1 MRYPKNDLHCLLCKI
16 LHFFNIIPFWY
27 ILLLSMQAEWFDA
40 VSARN
45 LDYIAQNLEQ
55 CCTLHNEQG
64 LTALMIAAKNGD
76 IDIVK
81 KLVPYEAGQQ
91 DPDGIPA
98 AIYAYNAKHIEIMEE
113 ILQAEA
119 SYRFT
124 DDSDIL
130 MYLIRHSCNDVL
142 LSIVHHF
149 PSHIDYNGY
158 SHLDHAVMCKN
169 TYAIELLVNSFE
181 YDESAISRAITL
193 AEEVDKKTPV
203 DDMSSQEKPIVI
215 LLCELFNINPRSIA
229 SPEIDDLQYYARG
242 NASTLTDPCVDIG
255 SAITG
260 ISALSERNSVAF
272 SDALGLFLP
281 DEYGPA
287 ARGSVANLPP
297 TGPIQG
303 NPGSPA
309 HPRSPRLLSQPEYPD
324 PNVASF
330 NRKFPPT
337 NNANRASAQIPGTRY
352 GPISTGIY
360 EKTLPNRPLSIS
372 GLKAMQSDTENS
384 VTEIANTL
392 DTTLLKKEYS
402 KAIMECERL
411 RKEVQHQRLARLHA
425 VNATIQAV
433 PTRREAIVQTYS
445 DASDTQTS
453 QEDGVYQQD
462 LITAR
467 ITSSTT
473 REELIAIIIALRKEV
488 DVKNKLL
495 TLGSA
500 PTRASQSTI
509 DCMATALRR
518 QTEANK
524 AQRQAMQAKNDQLAQ
539 LHIALQKREQQIHS
553 IQIAVQAYNK
563 AHQPPIEVPTDLP
576 VDQVSP
582 KPVKMASTTSSLATG
597 VSTETYIKLSK
608 ENSELTQQVKQL
620 KREVSSLKSKL
631 GLNQDP
637 TRVTEEGVGRAQ
649 LSPLLLLQIENI
661 KLKKQLGDKAKLLN
675 SQENHI

>member
-1 MRYPKNDLHCLLCKI
+1 
-16 LHFFNIIPFWY
+16 
-27 ILLLSMQAEWFDA
+27 MQAEWFEA

-64 LTALMIAAKNGD
+64 LTGLMIAAKNGD

-130 MYLIRHSCNDVL
+130 MYLIRHGCNDVL

-158 SHLDHAVMCKN
+158 SHLDHAVMCRN

-181 YDESAISRAITL
+181 YDESAISRALAL
-193 AEEVDKKTPV
+193 AEEVDKKAPAKNL
-203 DDMSSQEKPIVI
+203 SSGERPIVLI
-215 LLCELFNINPRSIA
+215 LCELFNINPRSIA

-297 TGPIQG
+297 TGPVQG
-303 NPGSPA
+303 NPGSPG
-309 HPRSPRLLSQPEYPD
+309 HPQSPRLLSQPEYPD
-324 PNVASF
+324 ANISSF

-337 NNANRASAQIPGTRY
+337 NPTNRVSLQIPGTKY

-384 VTEIANTL
+384 VIDTANIL
-392 DTTLLKKEYS
+392 DITLLKKEYS

-425 VNATIQAV
+425 VNATVQAV
-433 PTRREAIVQTYS
+433 PTRREVIVQTCNEAP
-445 DASDTQTS
+445 DAPAS

-462 LITAR
+462 LAAAKVTP
-467 ITSSTT
+467 STT
-473 REELIAIIIALRKEV
+473 REELVAIVLALRKEV
-488 DVKNKLL
+488 EVKNKLL
-495 TLGSA
+495 TLGSQ
-500 PTRASQSTI
+500 PGKASQSTI

-518 QTEANK
+518 QTEASK
-524 AQRQAMQAKNDQLAQ
+524 AQRQAMQAKNEQLAQ
-539 LHIALQKREQQIHS
+539 LHIALQKREQQIRS
-553 IQIAVQAYNK
+553 IQIAAQAYNK
-563 AHQPPIEVPTDLP
+563 THQSHIDVPTDLP
-576 VDQVSP
+576 TDRE
-582 KPVKMASTTSSLATG
+582 PVATTFAPSLPETG
-597 VSTETYIKLSK
+597 VSTETYVKLSK

-631 GLNQDP
+631 GLTQDP
-637 TRVTEEGVGRAQ
+637 SRVTEDGVGRAQ
-649 LSPLLLLQIENI
+649 LSPLILLQIENI
-661 KLKKQLGDKAKLLN
+661 KLKKQLNDKVKLLSN
-675 SQENHI
+675 QENHI

>member
-1 MRYPKNDLHCLLCKI
+1 
-16 LHFFNIIPFWY
+16 
-27 ILLLSMQAEWFDA
+27 MQAEWFEA
-40 VSARN
+40 VNARN
-45 LDYIAQNLEQ
+45 LNYIAQNLEQ

-64 LTALMIAAKNGD
+64 LTALMIAARNGD

-158 SHLDHAVMCKN
+158 SHLDHAVMCRN

-181 YDESAISRAITL
+181 YDESAISRAIAL
-193 AEEVDKKTPV
+193 AEEVDKKTPAE
-203 DDMSSQEKPIVI
+203 DLSGKEKPIVI
-215 LLCELFNINPRSIA
+215 ILCELFNINPRSIA
-229 SPEIDDLQYYARG
+229 SPEVDDLQYYARG
-242 NASTLTDPCVDIG
+242 NASTLTDPCADIG

-260 ISALSERNSVAF
+260 ISTLSDRTSVAF

-281 DEYGPA
+281 DEYGPV
-287 ARGSVANLPP
+287 ARSSVANLPP
-297 TGPIQG
+297 TIPAQG
-303 NPGSPA
+303 NPGSPT
-309 HPRSPRLLSQPEYPD
+309 HPRSPRLLSQQDYQEP
-324 PNVASF
+324 AASSF
-330 NRKFPPT
+330 NKKFPPT
-337 NNANRASAQIPGTRY
+337 GNTNRASVQIPGTKY
-352 GPISTGIY
+352 APISTGIY

-384 VTEIANTL
+384 ITETANTL

-411 RKEVQHQRLARLHA
+411 RKEVQQQRLARLHA
-425 VNATIQAV
+425 VNATVQAV
-433 PTRREAIVQTYS
+433 PIRRDAIVQTHGG
-445 DASDTQTS
+445 ASDIHTS
-453 QEDGVYQQD
+453 VDDGIQQQD
-462 LITAR
+462 LVAAKI
-467 ITSSTT
+467 SPSTT
-473 REELIAIIIALRKEV
+473 RDELIAIILALRKEV

-500 PTRASQSTI
+500 PNKASQSTI

-539 LHIALQKREQQIHS
+539 LHIALQKREQEIRS
-553 IQIAVQAYNK
+553 IKIAVQAYNK
-563 AHQPPIEVPTDLP
+563 AHPVSIDVPTGLSAAQEQEKVAP
-576 VDQVSP
+576 VVNPLDR
-582 KPVKMASTTSSLATG
+582 G

-608 ENSELTQQVKQL
+608 ENSELTQQVKHL
-620 KREVSSLKSKL
+620 RREVSNLKSKL
-631 GLNQDP
+631 GLTQDP
-637 TRVTEEGVGRAQ
+637 KSVAEGGVGKAQ

-661 KLKKQLGDKAKLLN
+661 KLKKQLSNKTKLLSN
-675 SQENHI
+675 QENHA